1 MIYGFV
7 QDSAFTDITE
17 RQEKTISAYAETHD
31 MTVDAWIY
39 SETFSTRRFKEY
51 DVLLLEKTF
60 RLGNGVSSIL
70 KILQDLLRKGV
81 VIYSCEDGIQFGG
94 DAVSA
99 ATMAYVF
106 GLVADITDEVRSEVT
121 KEALR
126 QVKSQ
131 GRSIGRPKGAK
142 NGAYKLDKKKK
153 EIRSLLRSGKTK
165 AEVCRLL
172 SIAPTSLYYYIKD
185 HPEVTEGCNA

>member
-1 MIYGFV
+1 MIYGFI
-7 QDSAFTDITE
+7 QDSAFSDITA
-17 RQEKTISAYAETHD
+17 RQERTILSYAEMHAIS
-31 MTVDAWIY
+31 VDAWIY
-39 SETFSTRRFKEY
+39 SGTFNADRFKEK

-81 VIYSCEDGIQFGG
+81 VIYSCEDGIQFGT

-121 KEALR
+121 KKALR

-153 EIRSLLRSGKTK
+153 QIRSLLKSGKTK

-185 HPEVTEGCNA
+185 HPELTEAINA

>member
-1 MIYGFV
+1 MIYGFI
-7 QDSAFTDITE
+7 QDSAFSDITA
-17 RQEKTISAYAETHD
+17 RQERTILSYAEMHAIS
-31 MTVDAWIY
+31 VDAWIY
-39 SETFSTRRFKEY
+39 SGTFNADRFKEK

-81 VIYSCEDGIQFGG
+81 VIYSCEDGIQFGT

-153 EIRSLLRSGKTK
+153 QIRSLLKSGKTK

-185 HPEVTEGCNA
+185 HPEVTEAINA

>member
-1 MIYGFV
+1 MIYGFI
-7 QDSAFTDITE
+7 QDSAFSDITA
-17 RQEKTISAYAETHD
+17 RQERTISSYAEMHAIS
-31 MTVDAWIY
+31 VDAWIY
-39 SETFSTRRFKEY
+39 SGTFNADRFKEK

-153 EIRSLLRSGKTK
+153 EIRSLLKSGKTK
-165 AEVCRLL
+165 AEVCRQL

-185 HPEVTEGCNA
+185 HPELTEGCHA